1 MRSMTGFGRGQ
12 AAALGLLVEVELRTL
27 NGRFLEVRVKGLSE
41 YPGLLFRAEEKLRSA
56 FHRGSVEATVRLTPL
71 PGTSEKSVDLE
82 LARKYLADLRALQE
96 ELGLEEK
103 PGLSHLLALGVFQ
116 EKRRDEEVL
125 WAALESALSQA
136 IEEAQASRA
145 REGQA
150 LRDAL
155 LSECGEMKE
164 LLEKAEELAQE
175 DQKIAEERL
184 RKRLSDIAFL
194 DPARV
199 NTEISAF
206 LARCDVREELDRLR
220 AHTKRFWELLSEE
233 GPVGKELE
241 FLAQEMARE
250 AGTLAAKAYGPE
262 LAELA
267 LRLRLGAERLR
278 EQVRN
283 VE

>member
-1 MRSMTGFGRGQ
+1 MTGFGRGQ
-12 AAALGLLVEVELRTL
+12 ATALGLLVEVELRTL

-56 FHRGSVEATVRLTPL
+56 FHRGSVEATVRLPPL

-184 RKRLSDIAFL
+184 RKPLSDLAFL
-194 DPARV
+194 DPVRV

-267 LRLRLGAERLR
+267 LRRRLGAERLR

>member
-1 MRSMTGFGRGQ
+1 M
-12 AAALGLLVEVELRTL
+12 EVELRTL
-27 NGRFLEVRVKGLSE
+27 NGRFLEVRVKGLSD
-41 YPGLLFRAEEKLRSA
+41 YPALLFRAEEKLRSA
-56 FHRGSVEATVRLTPL
+56 FHRGTVEATIRLTPL
-71 PGTSEKSVDLE
+71 PGAAEKSADLE
-82 LARKYLADLRALQE
+82 LARKYLADLRVLQA

-116 EKRRDEEVL
+116 EKRLAEEHL
-125 WAALESALSQA
+125 WPALESALSQA
-136 IEEAQASRA
+136 IEEAQAGRA

-150 LRDAL
+150 LREAL
-155 LSECGEMKE
+155 LSECGEVKR

-184 RKRLSDIAFL
+184 RKRLSELASL

-199 NTEISAF
+199 NPEISAF
-206 LARCDVREELDRLR
+206 LARCDVREELDRLH
-220 AHTKRFWELLSEE
+220 AHTTRFLELLALD
-233 GPVGKELE
+233 GPGGKELE

-250 AGTLAAKAYGPE
+250 AGTLAAKAYGPK

-278 EQVRN
+278 EQARN

>member
-12 AAALGLLVEVELRTL
+12 ASASGLQVEVELRTL
-27 NGRFLEVRVKGLSE
+27 NGRFLEVRVKGLSD
-41 YPGLLFRAEEKLRSA
+41 YPALLFRAEEKLRSA
-56 FHRGSVEATVRLTPL
+56 FHRGTVEATIRLTPL
-71 PGTSEKSVDLE
+71 PGAAEKSVDLE
-82 LARKYLADLRALQE
+82 LARKYLADLRALQA

-116 EKRRDEEVL
+116 EKRLAEEHL
-125 WAALESALSQA
+125 WPALESALSQA
-136 IEEAQASRA
+136 IEEAQAGRA

-150 LRDAL
+150 LREAL
-155 LSECGEMKE
+155 LSECGEVKK

-184 RKRLSDIAFL
+184 RKRLSELASL
-194 DPARV
+194 DPARI
-199 NTEISAF
+199 NAEISAF

-220 AHTKRFWELLSEE
+220 AHATRFLELLALD

-250 AGTLAAKAYGPE
+250 AGTLTAKAYGPK

-278 EQVRN
+278 EQARN

>member
-1 MRSMTGFGRGQ
+1 MTGFGRGQ
-12 AAALGLLVEVELRTL
+12 ASASGLQVEVELRTL
-27 NGRFLEVRVKGLSE
+27 NGRFLEVRVKGLSD
-41 YPGLLFRAEEKLRSA
+41 YPALLFRAEEKLRSA
-56 FHRGSVEATVRLTPL
+56 FHRGTVEATIRLTPL
-71 PGTSEKSVDLE
+71 PGAAEKSADLE
-82 LARKYLADLRALQE
+82 LARKYLAELRALQA

-116 EKRRDEEVL
+116 EKRLAEEHL
-125 WAALESALSQA
+125 WPALESALFQA
-136 IEEAQASRA
+136 IEEAQAGRA

-150 LRDAL
+150 LREAL
-155 LSECGEMKE
+155 LSECGEVKK

-184 RKRLSDIAFL
+184 RTRLSELASL

-199 NTEISAF
+199 NAEISAF

-220 AHTKRFWELLSEE
+220 AHATRFLELLALD

-250 AGTLAAKAYGPE
+250 AGTLAAKAYGPK

-278 EQVRN
+278 EQARN

>member
-1 MRSMTGFGRGQ
+1 MTGFGRGQ

-164 LLEKAEELAQE
+164 LLEKAQE

-184 RKRLSDIAFL
+184 RKRLSDLAFL

-220 AHTKRFWELLSEE
+220 AHTKRFWELLSRE

-241 FLAQEMARE
+241 FLTQEMARE

-278 EQVRN
+278 EQVRT